1 MYLTFM
7 SRTDSY
13 REDLIII
20 MIINRIKIKIS
31 FYKINLWKNHLEI
44 LFIKI
49 FKDFIKTVN
58 KKITQ
63 LKRLNVNKD
72 HNKMEMNYIFK
83 QIVQTCINLKVLINK
98 VMIRNKN

>member
-1 MYLTFM
+1 
-7 SRTDSY
+7 
-13 REDLIII
+13 
-20 MIINRIKIKIS
+20 MILKG
-31 FYKINLWKNHLEI
+31 
-44 LFIKI
+44 
-49 FKDFIKTVN
+49 FIKTVN

-83 QIVQTCINLKVLINK
+83 QIAQTCINLKVLIDK